1 MLPGYCNL
9 CADLQVTMG
18 LRARIRV
25 HVVNA
30 VQGVAPFK
38 VTHDDAECFNDI
50 VGLLFG
56 GWFVDHD
63 GGVVDE

>member
-1 MLPGYCNL
+1 
-9 CADLQVTMG
+9 MG